1 MAKLTAAEL
10 SKKLQTAFPDD
21 TSDNLLEIMGD
32 IADSVGDMDF
42 SEERAE
48 YEKKLQAKDAEWK
61 QKFIDRFVSG
71 KGSED
76 PPRGKQEDEDE
87 EPEDK
92 DPETY
97 EDLFVVV
104 KE

>member
-21 TSDNLLEIMGD
+21 TSDSLLEIMGD

-42 SEERAE
+42 SAERAE
-48 YEKKLQAKDAEWK
+48 YEKKLQAKDVEWK

-71 KGSED
+71 KESD
-76 PPRGKQEDEDE
+76 APSRGKQEDEEE

-97 EDLFVVV
+97 EDLFVTV

>member
-21 TSDNLLEIMGD
+21 TSDSLLEIMGD

-42 SEERAE
+42 SAERAE

-71 KGSED
+71 KEPED
-76 PPRGKQEDEDE
+76 PPRGKQEDEEE
-87 EPEDK
+87 EPEEK

-97 EDLFVVV
+97 EDLFVKV